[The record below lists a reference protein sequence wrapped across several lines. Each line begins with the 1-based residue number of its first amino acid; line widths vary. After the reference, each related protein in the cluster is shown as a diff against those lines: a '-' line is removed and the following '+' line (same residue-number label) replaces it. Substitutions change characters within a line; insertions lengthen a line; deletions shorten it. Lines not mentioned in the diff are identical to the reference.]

1 MKLVRN
7 IAVCAFSA
15 LVLAMGAVQG
25 EGIRRRNAPVGKG
38 VRP

>member
-15 LVLAMGAVQG
+15 LVLGAVQG
-25 EGIRRRNAPVGKG
+25 EGIRRRNAPGGKG